1 MGDPMPTVVALSEDT
16 SVYLQRYV
24 SRCGFATEDDAIRSA
39 LAYALQEMPIR
50 HEKRPRAV

>member
-1 MGDPMPTVVALSEDT
+1 MPTVVTLSEDT
-16 SVYLQRYV
+16 SVYLQRFV

>member
-1 MGDPMPTVVALSEDT
+1 MPTVVTLSEDT

-39 LAYALQEMPIR
+39 LAYALQELPTSR
-50 HEKRPRAV
+50 EKTPRPV